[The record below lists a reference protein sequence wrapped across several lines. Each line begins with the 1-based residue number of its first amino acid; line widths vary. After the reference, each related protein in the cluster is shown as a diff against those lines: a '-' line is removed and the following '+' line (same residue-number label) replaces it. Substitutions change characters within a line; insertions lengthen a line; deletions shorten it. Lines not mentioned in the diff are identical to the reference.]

1 MVAECLSRVP
11 QTSGAVMLRP
21 LPLSPLVTQ
30 VSPAC
35 LHRGCPVPLACG
47 RLRLGPPRASHLP
60 IRALDLGQT
69 VNKEQSSG
77 IQGSGRHGGDRHCW
91 SPDGPLPV
99 AAWPQ
104 GAHEVPLCPG
114 LCLGVSAAQAP
125 GAERPAAGGSCG
137 RVSTLSHAD
146 CRSNSDMAHI
156 LVQSHAHRPGEGC
169 GAVPFSWR
177 IRDYVEELWVQA
189 RYISEAAGAR
199 AGGAASGREVSA
211 ALRAQGLRRAG
222 RPGPPEPPAPG
233 CAVTRRGVG
242 RQRSRKTSIS

>member
-1 MVAECLSRVP
+1 MEGTDTVGP
-11 QTSGAVMLRP
+11 QTDPSQSRPGRRGHTRSLSALVCVWGCLQPRPPGRRGQLR
-21 LPLSPLVTQ
+21 
-30 VSPAC
+30 
-35 LHRGCPVPLACG
+35 
-47 RLRLGPPRASHLP
+47 
-60 IRALDLGQT
+60 
-69 VNKEQSSG
+69 
-77 IQGSGRHGGDRHCW
+77 
-91 SPDGPLPV
+91 
-99 AAWPQ
+99 
-104 GAHEVPLCPG
+104 
-114 LCLGVSAAQAP
+114 
-125 GAERPAAGGSCG
+125 GGSCG

-211 ALRAQGLRRAG
+211 ALRAQGLRRAR